1 MKEFPGKA
9 VLSMAAQGGLLHGA
23 VQQTERI
30 FFSGGRDEGTDGRK
44 PCICKGYRVQ
54 RRRGGRFRKAAA
66 HWDGQ
71 IVVAKQ
77 MKLC

>member
-1 MKEFPGKA
+1 MEKPFCPWRLRA
-9 VLSMAAQGGLLHGA
+9 VCCMEACIRQ
-23 VQQTERI
+23 EKI
-30 FFSGGRDEGTDGRK
+30 FFSGGRDEGAKGRK

-77 MKLC
+77 VKLC